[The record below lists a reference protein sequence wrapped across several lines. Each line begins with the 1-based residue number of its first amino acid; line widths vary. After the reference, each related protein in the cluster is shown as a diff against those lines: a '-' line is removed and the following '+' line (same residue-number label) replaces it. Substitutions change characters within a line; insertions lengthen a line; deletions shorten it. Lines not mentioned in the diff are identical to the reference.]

1 MDDTLLQLSRLLG
14 CSQFATSLVFS
25 LKTFVSVSNL
35 YFMSISSLNSL
46 YLCNKEKKKCQ
57 TVIFKRMIHTNFRTS
72 RASEHSSSQ
81 TTGPK
86 KKKKKENRI
95 VFVISVSSGSSDSLY
110 ATKLQPAVFFYKYS
124 FACKHRNSWKTPRD
138 IFGCLLI
145 SVHFFGRSY
154 HGLLFSCRRGGF
166 QQSQSHKVTL
176 LSYLCCKFFLGLIR
190 KFSSSSIQDWKP
202 SQICEHIYHTASE
215 WKWTE
220 SPSHDCF
227 WDFFFFTQ
235 TQENNLSL
243 QNDLKKTTHLWI
255 FNFSLKLK
263 KTLGWWKEISLR
275 VVTVETSEFESGWEF
290 ILLLLCIYS
299 GFWCF
304 EF

>member
-1 MDDTLLQLSRLLG
+1 M
-14 CSQFATSLVFS
+14 
-25 LKTFVSVSNL
+25 
-35 YFMSISSLNSL
+35 
-46 YLCNKEKKKCQ
+46 
-57 TVIFKRMIHTNFRTS
+57 
-72 RASEHSSSQ
+72 
-81 TTGPK
+81 
-86 KKKKKENRI
+86 
-95 VFVISVSSGSSDSLY
+95 FVISVSSGSSDSLY

-227 WDFFFFTQ
+227 WDFFFFLHKPKKITWVFKM
-235 TQENNLSL
+235 TKKNNSSL
-243 QNDLKKTTHLWI
+243 D
-255 FNFSLKLK
+255 F
-263 KTLGWWKEISLR
+263 
-275 VVTVETSEFESGWEF
+275 
-290 ILLLLCIYS
+290 
-299 GFWCF
+299 
-304 EF
+304 

>member
-1 MDDTLLQLSRLLG
+1 
-14 CSQFATSLVFS
+14 
-25 LKTFVSVSNL
+25 
-35 YFMSISSLNSL
+35 
-46 YLCNKEKKKCQ
+46 
-57 TVIFKRMIHTNFRTS
+57 MIHTNFRTS

-86 KKKKKENRI
+86 KKKKGEQNCVCYLCEFRL
-95 VFVISVSSGSSDSLY
+95 VW
-110 ATKLQPAVFFYKYS
+110 QPVRHKTSACSFFFYKYS

-227 WDFFFFTQ
+227 WDFFFFLHKPKKITWVFKM
-235 TQENNLSL
+235 TKKNNSSL
-243 QNDLKKTTHLWI
+243 D
-255 FNFSLKLK
+255 F
-263 KTLGWWKEISLR
+263 
-275 VVTVETSEFESGWEF
+275 
-290 ILLLLCIYS
+290 
-299 GFWCF
+299 
-304 EF
+304 